1 MSLFTVTP
9 NGVITIDTSDVRSD
23 FETAYKEALGAD
35 LNLDSSTPQGQMIIN
50 DTSMVVAA
58 QQEVVKAANN
68 CSVYYATGHAL
79 DVAASF
85 WGYYRKKAAGTVVVV
100 KISGTQGTVIPTGTL
115 ATDGTYEYAL
125 LNPVT
130 ISANGFSYGQ
140 FQCTTP
146 GAIECPIGAITDLVE
161 PIADVTSVENLQ
173 SGMLGYNE
181 ESDNAFRARIT
192 ANWFN
197 IRARAIL
204 GAIVDNIAQIDG
216 VLSCV
221 GLENPTGSSV
231 TKNGVTMPAHSVYLA
246 IVGGEDEAIAR
257 VIAQQK
263 TIGAES
269 VGTDVVSYTDDELGY
284 SYSYNI
290 QRPTPVSISVKVQ
303 YSANQYTRP
312 DTASTLESLITQ
324 FFSDNPVQIGQT
336 VSGGMIAQALNDFQ
350 QANLLAIKVSTDS
363 GTTWTDYA
371 TTDYTEVAV
380 LDSVTTELV

>member
-50 DTSMVVAA
+50 DTATVVAA
-58 QQEVVKAANN
+58 QQEVVNIANN

-85 WGYYRKKAAGTVVVV
+85 WGYYRKKATGTVVVV
-100 KISGTQGTVIPTGTL
+100 KVSGTQNTVVPAGTL
-115 ATDGTYEYAL
+115 VTDGTYQYAL
-125 LNPVT
+125 LNQVT
-130 ISANGFSYGQ
+130 IPVAGYTYGQ
-140 FQCTTP
+140 FQNTTT
-146 GAIECPIGAITDLVE
+146 GPIPCLTGSITDLVD
-161 PIADVTSVENLQ
+161 PLAGVSAVENQ
-173 SGMLGYNE
+173 VNGILGYDA

-192 ANWFN
+192 ANWLN
-197 IRARAIL
+197 IRARSIM
-204 GAIVDNIAQIDG
+204 GSIIDNIAQIQG

-221 GLENPTGSSV
+221 GMENPTGSSV
-231 TKNGVTMPAHSVYLA
+231 TKNGVTMPAHSIYLA
-246 IVGGEDEAIAR
+246 IVGGENEAIAR

-263 TIGAES
+263 TIGAAT
-269 VGTDVVSYTDDELGY
+269 VGTDVVSYRDEELGY
-284 SYSYNI
+284 EYSYNI
-290 QRPTPVSISVKVQ
+290 QRPTPINLYVKVQ
-303 YSANQYTRP
+303 YSANQYTQV
-312 DTASTLESLITQ
+312 DTASTLEAVVTQ
-324 FFSDNPVQIGQT
+324 YFSDTPIQIGQT

-350 QANLLAIKVSTDS
+350 QADLLAIKVSTD
-363 GTTWTDYA
+363 GVTWADYI